1 MHLNLF
7 DVTEIKVKNTTQLT
21 GENFIRKFE
30 LTTDRGPV
38 TITLFS
44 RDYDTD
50 LELIMDQ
57 KSEDIKVGGTE

>member
-7 DVTEIKVKNTTQLT
+7 DVTAIKVKNTEKLT
-21 GENFIRKFE
+21 GETFVRKLE

-50 LELIMDQ
+50 LELIVDK
-57 KSEDIKVGGTE
+57 KSEDVKVGGTS

>member
-7 DVTEIKVKNTTQLT
+7 DVTAIKVKNTTKLT
-21 GENFIRKFE
+21 GETFVRKLE

-38 TITLFS
+38 TITLFN

-57 KSEDIKVGGTE
+57 ESEDVKVGGTD